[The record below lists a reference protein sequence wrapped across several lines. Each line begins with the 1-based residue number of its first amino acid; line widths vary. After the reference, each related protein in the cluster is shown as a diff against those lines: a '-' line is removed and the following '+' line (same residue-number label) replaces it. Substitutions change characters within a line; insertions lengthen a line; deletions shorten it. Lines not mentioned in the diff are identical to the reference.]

1 MLKTA
6 MAVLILC
13 LTTAVIATANP
24 VPSEDLYIS
33 FDPAGGRVHET
44 DPAPNT
50 TIRAYIVL
58 DMSPY
63 TLNGMTVVSFRLSD
77 PREDFPGVITTAT
90 FVNLLDIAV
99 GDWNEGI
106 TLASTTCRTS
116 WPLVIGR
123 LDCFYLGGPASIC
136 IYDDPD
142 FPHWVVD
149 CTLPSGQV
157 WLYDATASGLIA
169 GGDGICEQAA
179 PIEDVTWGAIKAMY
193 RE

>member
-1 MLKTA
+1 MK
-6 MAVLILC
+6 I
-13 LTTAVIATANP
+13 IATVLFLSAAFCALAAANP

-33 FDPAGGRVHET
+33 FDPAGGRMHEI

-63 TLNGMTVVSFRLSD
+63 TLNGMTVTSFRLSD
-77 PREDFPGVITTAT
+77 PREDFPGVFTTAT

-106 TLASTTCRTS
+106 TLASTTCRQS

-136 IYDDPD
+136 IFDHPD
-142 FPHWVVD
+142 YPHWVVD
-149 CTLPSGQV
+149 CTTPDGVV
-157 WLYDATASGLIA
+157 WLYDGTASGLIA

-179 PIEDVTWGAIKAMY
+179 PVEDVTWGTIKAMF
-193 RE
+193 RQ